1 MDGRKVLISAP
12 YIIPVM
18 DDYQELFAERDIELV
33 IPRVRERLSEEELLP
48 LVGDIDGVI
57 CGDDAFTEK
66 VLSAAPKLKVISKW
80 GTGID
85 SIDVEACHRFGIAVR
100 NTPNAFSEPVADS
113 VFGYILT
120 FARRIPD
127 TQFGMCTGA
136 WNKLPC
142 KALNECVLGVIGVG
156 NVGKAVIRRA
166 HGFGMKVLANDIVK
180 IPRSYVYQNNVEMGS
195 LKYVL
200 AYSDFITIHCTLNP
214 TSYHLLGLDEFELI
228 QPTAYLINTAR
239 GSVIDEEALF
249 VALRLGWLAGAA
261 LDVFEEEP
269 LPADSPLRNMSNV
282 LLSPHNANSCPYA
295 WARVHRSTIAHLF
308 EELDK

>member
-1 MDGRKVLISAP
+1 MARKVLVSAP
-12 YIIPVM
+12 YIIPVL
-18 DDYQELFAERDIELV
+18 DNYRGLFSEREIELV
-33 IPRVRERLSEEELLP
+33 IPKVKERLSEEELLP
-48 LVGDIDGVI
+48 LVGDISGAI

-85 SIDVEACHRFGIAVR
+85 SIDVEACDRFGIAVR

-120 FARRIPD
+120 FARRIQE
-127 TQFGMCTGA
+127 TQDVMRSGG
-136 WNKLPC
+136 WSKLPC
-142 KALNECVLGVIGVG
+142 RALNECTLGVIGVG

-166 HGFGMKVLANDIVK
+166 YGFGMKVLANDIIK
-180 IPRSYVYQNNVEMGS
+180 IPHNFLYRYSVEMKTLG
-195 LKYVL
+195 YVL
-200 AYSDFITIHCTLNP
+200 SFSDFITIHCTLNP
-214 TSYHLLGLDEFELI
+214 TSYHLLELDEFALI
-228 QPTAYLINTAR
+228 RPTTYLINTAR
-239 GSVIDEEALF
+239 GPVIDEGALIEAL
-249 VALRLGWLAGAA
+249 RQGWLAGAA

-282 LLSPHNANSCPYA
+282 LLSPHNANSSRTA
-295 WARVHRSTIAHLF
+295 WERVHKSTIAHLL

>member
-1 MDGRKVLISAP
+1 MDRKVLVTAP

-18 DDYQELFAERDIELV
+18 DDFRKLFAEKGLELV

-48 LVGDIDGVI
+48 LVGDISGAI

-66 VLSAAPKLKVISKW
+66 VLIAAPRLKVISKW

-85 SIDVEACHRFGIAVR
+85 SIDVEACARFGVAVR

-113 VFGYILT
+113 VFGYMLT
-120 FARRIPD
+120 FARRIPQIQRD
-127 TQFGMCTGA
+127 IASGG
-136 WNKLPC
+136 WSKLPC
-142 KALNECVLGVIGVG
+142 KALNECTLGVIGVG

-166 HGFGMKVLANDIVK
+166 YGFGMKILANDIVK
-180 IPRSYVYQNNVEMGS
+180 IPFNFTYRYGVEMKT
-195 LKYVL
+195 LIYVL
-200 AYSDFITIHCTLNP
+200 AFSDFITIHCTLNP

-228 QPTAYLINTAR
+228 RPTTYLINTAR
-239 GSVIDEEALF
+239 GSIIDEEALIE
-249 VALRLGWLAGAA
+249 ALNLGWLAGAA

-269 LPADSPLRNMSNV
+269 LSKDSPLRNMSNV
-282 LLSPHNANSCPYA
+282 LLSPHNANSSRTA
-295 WARVHRSTIAHLF
+295 WERVHKSTIAHLF